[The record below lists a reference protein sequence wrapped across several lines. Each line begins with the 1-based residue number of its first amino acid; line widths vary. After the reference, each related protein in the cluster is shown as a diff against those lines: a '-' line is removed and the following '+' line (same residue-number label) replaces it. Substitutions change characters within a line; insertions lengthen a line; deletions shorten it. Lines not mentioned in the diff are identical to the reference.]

1 MLIKDKKGLVKRNLW
16 RETGRSNIN
25 KNSESLI
32 WVKRR
37 IGSREA
43 GKGKKINTLTGKHC
57 FGGEKRRERWRTD
70 RDRKREEK

>member
-16 RETGRSNIN
+16 RETSRSNIN

-43 GKGKKINTLTGKHC
+43 GKGKVL
-57 FGGEKRRERWRTD
+57 KRSTH
-70 RDRKREEK
+70 